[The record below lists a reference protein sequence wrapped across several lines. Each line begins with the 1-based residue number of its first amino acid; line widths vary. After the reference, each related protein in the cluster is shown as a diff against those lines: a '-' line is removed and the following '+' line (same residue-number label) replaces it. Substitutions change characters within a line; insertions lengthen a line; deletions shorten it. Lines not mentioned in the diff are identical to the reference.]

1 MVNDCFDGKIAIL
14 QKSQFLRV
22 TEGWVKMLNFYVVF
36 GMTNFTNSIRALAV
50 MVFYTVI
57 EWYDCQ
63 MIAKFLVMYLI
74 K

>member
-14 QKSQFLRV
+14 QKSQFLCV
-22 TEGWVKMLNFYVVF
+22 TEGCVKLLNFYVVF
-36 GMTNFTNSIRALAV
+36 DMTNFTNSVRALAV
-50 MVFYTVI
+50 TVFYTVV

-63 MIAKFLVMYLI
+63 MIAKFLVMCLI